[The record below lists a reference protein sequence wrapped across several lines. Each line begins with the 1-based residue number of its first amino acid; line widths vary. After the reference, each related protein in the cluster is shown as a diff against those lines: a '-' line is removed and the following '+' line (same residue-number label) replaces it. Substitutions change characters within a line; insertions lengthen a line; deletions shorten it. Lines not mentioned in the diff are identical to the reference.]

1 MDPSKPEV
9 EPIRGGWA
17 NKEMVMAAVEDL
29 EDLIGL
35 EHFRADVITLL
46 DKLADCVRMDEQA
59 RVTDVKASSE
69 R

>member
-17 NKEMVMAAVEDL
+17 NKDMVMAAVEDL

-35 EHFRADVITLL
+35 EDFRADVIKLL
-46 DKLADCVRMDEQA
+46 DKLGDCVRLDEQA
-59 RVTDVKASSE
+59 KKE
-69 R
+69 RE